1 MIVCQGEL
9 PVTFEAADP
18 KISVG
23 AYPVCANIHVNL
35 ELFEDPAKLDVAVLQ
50 MMQKASSSK
59 EEVATQCAVVNQRSS
74 FLSCEN
80 DFQGG
85 KCSAAVCHCKSQV
98 EAEESSSLEMILRS

>member
-23 AYPVCANIHVNL
+23 AYPVCAYIHVNL
-35 ELFEDPAKLDVAVLQ
+35 EFFEDPAKLDVAVLQ
-50 MMQKASSSK
+50 MMQKASSSN
-59 EEVATQCAVVNQRSS
+59 EEVATQCTVVYQRSS

-80 DFQGG
+80 DFQGR
-85 KCSAAVCHCKSQV
+85 KCSTAVCHCNIEPKRKGALV
-98 EAEESSSLEMILRS
+98 WE